1 MRINL
6 VFSLTFLLIIS
17 SCTNKP
23 VEEGLTAKNGMVVS
37 AREEASKIGVEI
49 LKKGGNAFD
58 AMIATDLA
66 LAVSHQS
73 AGNIGGGGFMVYRK
87 ANGETGALDYREKA
101 PLSASKDM
109 YLDKQGNVIKG
120 LSLAG
125 AMAIGVPG
133 TIAGIF
139 EVYEKFGSLPIETIF
154 QPAIDLANKGIIV
167 TKKQRD
173 GIKSHIKY
181 FKLVNK
187 EKILF
192 QEEINVGDTLRFPN
206 LANTLDRIMKK
217 GKDEFYKGETARK
230 LVDFI
235 KDNNGIISLEDLELY
250 EAVWRDP
257 IEFEYDNLK
266 VISMSPPSS
275 GGICLEQ
282 IMKMIEPYDIHD
294 LAHNSLDY
302 IKILVEAERR
312 SFADRSYYLGDP
324 DFVSIP
330 KEQLVG
336 KEYLLER
343 MSSFSFDSPTPSH
356 EISYGNVE
364 ILESDE
370 TTHYSIVDQFG
381 NAIAVT
387 TTLNGSYGS
396 QLYCSELGFFLN
408 NEMDDFSVKA
418 GVPNYFGAQRFG
430 REGNNINKVLALF
443 SGQEKIPK
451 DKRGL
456 FLSAARSYIFNEIVS
471 ARVQQGNW
479 NEFITGDVMMFNDS
493 HSFFKTDSENTG
505 IEKRLKDL
513 DIHPTAILFGKGEL
527 ESAQDMAV
535 LEQKIIEQQNELA
548 KGLIAFGLEQDRR
561 AIRCQVKDL
570 QWQFIAEQS
579 VALQF
584 SLNAGCYAT
593 AVLKELFEMD

>member
-1 MRINL
+1 MKLKL
-6 VFSLTFLLIIS
+6 VFSLTFLLVIS
-17 SCTNKP
+17 SCTNNP
-23 VEEGLTAKNGMVVS
+23 TEEGLTAKNGMVVS

-66 LAVSHQS
+66 LAVSFQS

-87 ANGETGALDYREKA
+87 ATGETGALDYREKA
-101 PLSASKDM
+101 PLTASKDM
-109 YLDKQGNVIKG
+109 YLDEQGNVIKG
-120 LSLAG
+120 MSLAG

-139 EVYEKFGSLPIETIF
+139 KVHEKFGSLPIETLF
-154 QPAIDLANKGIIV
+154 QPAIDLANKGIVV
-167 TKKQRD
+167 TKKQSSR
-173 GIKSHIKY
+173 IKMHQRY
-181 FKLVNK
+181 FQLVNK

-192 QEEINVGDTLRFPN
+192 QEEISVGDTLRFPN
-206 LANTLDRIMKK
+206 LANTLSRIVKN
-217 GKDEFYKGETARK
+217 GRDEFYKGNTARK

-235 KDNNGIISLEDLELY
+235 SDNNGIISLKDLELY

-257 IEFEYDNLK
+257 VEFQYDNLK

-282 IMKMIEPYDIHD
+282 IMKMIEPYDIND
-294 LAHNSLDY
+294 LTHNSLDY

-330 KEQLVG
+330 KEQLVE

-343 MSSFSFDSPTPSH
+343 MSGFSFNSPTPSH

-364 ILESDE
+364 VLESDE

-408 NEMDDFSVKA
+408 NEMDDFSSKPGSPNMFGLIGGSANKIEPQKRMLSSMTPTIVEKENRLFMTLGSPGGSRIITSVLQTILNVHEFDMSMNKA
-418 GVPNYFGAQRFG
+418 VNSPRFHHQWMPDIIQVEPNSFNSKLIEELKSFGYNIGYKDPIGIVDGILVRANG
-430 REGNNINKVLALF
+430 ILEGGA
-443 SGQEKIPK
+443 
-451 DKRGL
+451 DKRG
-456 FLSAARSYIFNEIVS
+456 E
-471 ARVQQGNW
+471 
-479 NEFITGDVMMFNDS
+479 
-493 HSFFKTDSENTG
+493 
-505 IEKRLKDL
+505 
-513 DIHPTAILFGKGEL
+513 DI
-527 ESAQDMAV
+527 AV
-535 LEQKIIEQQNELA
+535 
-548 KGLIAFGLEQDRR
+548 GF
-561 AIRCQVKDL
+561 
-570 QWQFIAEQS
+570 
-579 VALQF
+579 
-584 SLNAGCYAT
+584 
-593 AVLKELFEMD
+593 

>member
-235 KDNNGIISLEDLELY
+235 KDNNGIISLKDLELY

-266 VISMSPPSS
+266 IISMSPPSS

-343 MSSFSFDSPTPSH
+343 MSSFSFDSPTPSN

-408 NEMDDFSVKA
+408 NEMDDFSSKP
-418 GVPNYFGAQRFG
+418 GSPNMFGLIGGSANKIEPQKRMLSSMTPTIVEKENKLFMTLGSPGGSRIITSVLQTILNVHEFNMSMNRAVNSARFHHQWMPDTIKIEQNSFNSKLIQELKLFG
-430 REGNNINKVLALF
+430 YNIDYKDPIGIVDGILVRPNGILEGGA
-443 SGQEKIPK
+443 
-451 DKRGL
+451 DKRG
-456 FLSAARSYIFNEIVS
+456 
-471 ARVQQGNW
+471 
-479 NEFITGDVMMFNDS
+479 DD
-493 HSFFKTDSENTG
+493 
-505 IEKRLKDL
+505 
-513 DIHPTAILFGKGEL
+513 
-527 ESAQDMAV
+527 
-535 LEQKIIEQQNELA
+535 
-548 KGLIAFGLEQDRR
+548 
-561 AIRCQVKDL
+561 
-570 QWQFIAEQS
+570 
-579 VALQF
+579 
-584 SLNAGCYAT
+584 T
-593 AVLKELFEMD
+593 AVGF

>member
-1 MRINL
+1 MKLKL
-6 VFSLTFLLIIS
+6 VFSLTFLLVIS
-17 SCTNKP
+17 SCTNNP
-23 VEEGLTAKNGMVVS
+23 PEEGLTAKNGMVVS

-66 LAVSHQS
+66 LAVSFQS

-87 ANGETGALDYREKA
+87 ATGETGALDYREKA
-101 PLSASKDM
+101 PLTASKDM
-109 YLDKQGNVIKG
+109 YLDEQGNVIKG
-120 LSLAG
+120 MSLAG

-139 EVYEKFGSLPIETIF
+139 KVHEKFGSLPIEELF
-154 QPAIDLANKGIIV
+154 QPAIDLANKGIVV
-167 TKKQRD
+167 TKKQSSR
-173 GIKSHIKY
+173 IKRYQRY
-181 FKLVNK
+181 FQLVNK

-192 QEEINVGDTLRFPN
+192 QKEISVGDTLRFPN
-206 LANTLDRIMKK
+206 LANTLSRIMKN
-217 GKDEFYKGETARK
+217 GRDEFYKGDTARK

-235 KDNNGIISLEDLELY
+235 SDNNGIISLKDLELY

-257 IEFEYDNLK
+257 VEFQYDNLK

-282 IMKMIEPYDIHD
+282 IMKMIEPYDLNN

-330 KEQLVG
+330 KEKLVE

-343 MSSFSFDSPTPSH
+343 MSGFSFESPTPSH
-356 EISYGNVE
+356 EISYGNVNVE
-364 ILESDE
+364 LLESDE

-387 TTLNGSYGS
+387 TTLNGTYGS

-408 NEMDDFSVKA
+408 NEMDDFSSKPGSPNMFGLIGGSANKIEPQKRMLSSMTPTIVEKENRLFMTLGSPGGSRIITSVLQTILNVHEFNMSMNKA
-418 GVPNYFGAQRFG
+418 VNSPRFHHQWMPDTIKLEPNSFNSKLIEELKSFGYNIGYKNPIGVVDGILVRANGILEGGA
-430 REGNNINKVLALF
+430 
-443 SGQEKIPK
+443 
-451 DKRGL
+451 DKRG
-456 FLSAARSYIFNEIVS
+456 E
-471 ARVQQGNW
+471 
-479 NEFITGDVMMFNDS
+479 
-493 HSFFKTDSENTG
+493 
-505 IEKRLKDL
+505 
-513 DIHPTAILFGKGEL
+513 DI
-527 ESAQDMAV
+527 AV
-535 LEQKIIEQQNELA
+535 
-548 KGLIAFGLEQDRR
+548 GF
-561 AIRCQVKDL
+561 
-570 QWQFIAEQS
+570 
-579 VALQF
+579 
-584 SLNAGCYAT
+584 
-593 AVLKELFEMD
+593 

>member
-1 MRINL
+1 MKLKL
-6 VFSLTFLLIIS
+6 VYSLTFLLIIS
-17 SCTNKP
+17 SCTNNHS
-23 VEEGLTAKNGMVVS
+23 EEGLTAKNGMVVS

-66 LAVSHQS
+66 LAVSFQS

-101 PLSASKDM
+101 PLTASKDM
-109 YLDKQGNVIKG
+109 YLDEQGNIIKG
-120 LSLAG
+120 MSLAG

-139 EVYEKFGSLPIETIF
+139 KVHEKFGTLPIEELF
-154 QPAIDLANKGIIV
+154 QPAIDLANNGIVI
-167 TKKQRD
+167 TKKQSSK
-173 GIKSHIKY
+173 IKRYQRY
-181 FKLVNK
+181 FQLVNK

-192 QEEINVGDTLRFPN
+192 QKEISVGDTLKFPN
-206 LANTLDRIMKK
+206 LANTLYRIMKN
-217 GKDEFYKGETARK
+217 GKDEFYKGDTARK

-235 KDNNGIISLEDLELY
+235 SDNNGIISLKDLEFY

-257 IEFEYDNLK
+257 IEFQYDNLK

-282 IMKMIEPYDIHD
+282 IMKMIEPYDIND
-294 LAHNSLDY
+294 LSHNSLDY

-330 KEQLVG
+330 KEKLVE

-343 MSSFSFDSPTPSH
+343 MSGFSFESPTPSH
-356 EISYGNVE
+356 EISYGNVNVE
-364 ILESDE
+364 VLESDE

-387 TTLNGSYGS
+387 TTLNGTYGS

-408 NEMDDFSVKA
+408 NEMDDFSSKP
-418 GVPNYFGAQRFG
+418 GSPNMFGLIGGSANKIEPQKRMLSSMTPTIVEKENRLFMTLGSPGGSRIITSVLQTILNVHEFNMNMNEAVNSPRFHHQWMPDIIQIEPNSFNSKLIEELRLFG
-430 REGNNINKVLALF
+430 YNIDYKDPIGIVDGILVNSDGTLEGGA
-443 SGQEKIPK
+443 
-451 DKRGL
+451 DKRG
-456 FLSAARSYIFNEIVS
+456 
-471 ARVQQGNW
+471 
-479 NEFITGDVMMFNDS
+479 D
-493 HSFFKTDSENTG
+493 
-505 IEKRLKDL
+505 
-513 DIHPTAILFGKGEL
+513 DI
-527 ESAQDMAV
+527 AV
-535 LEQKIIEQQNELA
+535 
-548 KGLIAFGLEQDRR
+548 GF
-561 AIRCQVKDL
+561 
-570 QWQFIAEQS
+570 
-579 VALQF
+579 
-584 SLNAGCYAT
+584 
-593 AVLKELFEMD
+593 

>member
-37 AREEASKIGVEI
+37 AREEASKIGIEI

-154 QPAIDLANKGIIV
+154 QPAIDLANKGVVV
-167 TKKQRD
+167 TTKQSAK
-173 GIKSHIKY
+173 IKSHLKY

-387 TTLNGSYGS
+387 TTLNGGYGS

-408 NEMDDFSVKA
+408 NEMDDFSSKPGSPNMFGLIGGSANKIEPQKRMLSSMTPTIVEKENKLFMTLGSPGGSRIITSVLQTILNVHEFNMSMNRAVNSARFHHQWMPDIIKIEQNSFNSKLIQELKLFGYNIGYKDPIGIVDGILVKPNGILEA
-418 GVPNYFGAQRFG
+418 GA
-430 REGNNINKVLALF
+430 
-443 SGQEKIPK
+443 
-451 DKRGL
+451 DKRG
-456 FLSAARSYIFNEIVS
+456 
-471 ARVQQGNW
+471 
-479 NEFITGDVMMFNDS
+479 DD
-493 HSFFKTDSENTG
+493 
-505 IEKRLKDL
+505 
-513 DIHPTAILFGKGEL
+513 
-527 ESAQDMAV
+527 
-535 LEQKIIEQQNELA
+535 
-548 KGLIAFGLEQDRR
+548 
-561 AIRCQVKDL
+561 
-570 QWQFIAEQS
+570 
-579 VALQF
+579 
-584 SLNAGCYAT
+584 T
-593 AVLKELFEMD
+593 AVGF

>member
-1 MRINL
+1 MKRNL

-37 AREEASKIGVEI
+37 AREEASKIGIEI

-154 QPAIDLANKGIIV
+154 QPAIDLANKGVVV
-167 TKKQRD
+167 TTKQSAK
-173 GIKSHIKY
+173 IKSHLKY

-192 QEEINVGDTLRFPN
+192 QEEINAGDTLRFPN
-206 LANTLDRIMKK
+206 LANTLDRVMKK

-235 KDNNGIISLEDLELY
+235 KDNNGIISLKDLELY

-257 IEFEYDNLK
+257 VEFEYDNLK

-275 GGICLEQ
+275 GGVCLEQ
-282 IMKMIEPYDIHD
+282 IMKMIEPYDIND

-343 MSSFSFDSPTPSH
+343 MSNFSFDSPTPSN

-408 NEMDDFSVKA
+408 NEMDDFSSKPGSPNMFGLIGGSANKIEPQKRMLSSMTPTIVEKENKLFMTLGSPGGSRIITSVLQTILNVHEFNMSMNRAVNSARFHHQWMPDIIKIEQNSFNSKLIQELKLFGYNIDYKDPIGIVDGILVKPNGILEA
-418 GVPNYFGAQRFG
+418 GA
-430 REGNNINKVLALF
+430 
-443 SGQEKIPK
+443 
-451 DKRGL
+451 DKRG
-456 FLSAARSYIFNEIVS
+456 
-471 ARVQQGNW
+471 
-479 NEFITGDVMMFNDS
+479 DD
-493 HSFFKTDSENTG
+493 
-505 IEKRLKDL
+505 
-513 DIHPTAILFGKGEL
+513 
-527 ESAQDMAV
+527 
-535 LEQKIIEQQNELA
+535 
-548 KGLIAFGLEQDRR
+548 
-561 AIRCQVKDL
+561 
-570 QWQFIAEQS
+570 
-579 VALQF
+579 
-584 SLNAGCYAT
+584 T
-593 AVLKELFEMD
+593 AVGF